1 MFEVVVV
8 IVFSL
13 LLKKMPPS
21 VVGVLFFVYAILNGV
36 TLSTIFYVYN
46 LSSIV
51 IIFFAAAAI
60 FGICAFYGKVTNRD
74 LNKIGN
80 ILLVTLIV
88 GVIISLINLFI
99 GNSVVDIAV
108 DWVILIVFFGITAW
122 DMQKVRQLAESVNGS
137 NDKLAIYCAMQL
149 YLDFINIFL
158 RLLQLF
164 GSRKD

>member
-1 MFEVVVV
+1 MEP
-8 IVFSL
+8 
-13 LLKKMPPS
+13 LKKIDHSFPPIS
-21 VVGVLFFVYAILNGV
+21 PEIGEICC
-36 TLSTIFYVYN
+36 
-46 LSSIV
+46 
-51 IIFFAAAAI
+51 
-60 FGICAFYGKVTNRD
+60 GICAFYGKVTNRD